1 MKNSLPEINYQA
13 IFDSAPGLY
22 LILLPDL
29 TIIEVSKAYA
39 DATMT
44 KREAILG
51 RNLFEVFPDNPQD
64 NAADGVANLRGSLNF
79 VLRNKTAHTMAVQK
93 YDIRKPN
100 GEFEVRYWSPLNK
113 PVLNENGNVMYII
126 HRVEDV
132 TDFMRLK
139 DEQIQQEAA
148 SSEMEGRLR
157 EMEFEII
164 KRSREIQQMNNQL
177 EMKVTERTNHLK
189 EANETIRKNIAIL
202 TTQKKQLEDFCNIIS
217 HNLRAPLVNISMLVD
232 MISDEDIDT
241 DDKQML
247 LKKLYKSSNNL
258 NEIFNELV
266 ESIQISQDTEIK
278 SKKLKLETYLQKT
291 VSGLQGQI
299 NKAEANIVTRFDS
312 APYIKYPPKYLYS
325 ILHNLVS
332 NSLKYYSPNRKPVI
346 TIASQKTTDSIIL
359 TVSDNG
365 LGIDLNKNKD
375 NLFKIRK
382 VFHSH
387 PDAKGFGL
395 FITKSQVEAM
405 NGKIWIESTPDL
417 GTTFFVEFKNQ
428 KI

>member
-1 MKNSLPEINYQA
+1 MKNLPEINYQA

-44 KREAILG
+44 RRNDILG
-51 RNLFEVFPDNPQD
+51 KNLFEVFPDNPQD
-64 NAADGVANLRGSLNF
+64 NEADGVANLSGSLKF

-100 GEFEVRYWSPLNK
+100 GEFEIRYWSPLNK
-113 PVLNENGNVMYII
+113 PVLDENGELLYII

-139 DEQIQQEAA
+139 DEQIQKDAV
-148 SSEMEGRLR
+148 SSELEGQLR

-164 KRSREIQQMNNQL
+164 KRSREIQQLNTQL
-177 EMKVTERTNHLK
+177 EQKVAERTNHLK
-189 EANETIRKNIAIL
+189 EANETIKNNITIL
-202 TTQKKQLEDFCNIIS
+202 TLQKKQLEDFCNIIS

-232 MISDEDIDT
+232 MITEGVNDEE
-241 DDKQML
+241 KSML
-247 LKKLYKSSNNL
+247 LGKLNKSSQNL
-258 NEIFNELV
+258 NDVFNELV
-266 ESIQISQDTEIK
+266 ESIQIRQDTEIR
-278 SKKLKLETYLQKT
+278 SKKLTLDTYLQKT
-291 VSGLQGQI
+291 ILGLQGQI
-299 NKAEANIVTRFDS
+299 NKTNATIEAQFKS
-312 APYIKYPPKYLYS
+312 APHIHYPPKYLYS
-325 ILHNLVS
+325 ILHNLIS
-332 NSLKYYSPNRKPVI
+332 NSLKYHSPKRKPIIKI
-346 TIASQKTTDSIIL
+346 TSEKKPGAIVLSVT
-359 TVSDNG
+359 DNG
-365 LGIDLNKNKD
+365 LGIDLEKNKD

-405 NGKIWIESTPDL
+405 NGKIWIESIPDV
-417 GTTFFVEFKNQ
+417 GTTFFVEFRNQ
-428 KI
+428 NPQI